1 MGGRD
6 GQHEGNVMVGTG
18 SLARPVCDDSWDLQD
33 GAVVCRQLGYHGVLR
48 ITKAASKN
56 IHGQAFC

>member
-48 ITKAASKN
+48 ITKATS
-56 IHGQAFC
+56 